1 MIEIFRSSRAL
12 CVTVSILFLLGIAH
26 PLAQAKS
33 IEGELCK
40 KVGLELLQDRDL
52 FTCLTVGSS
61 LRWKI
66 TDDNTSSF
74 APFPIN
80 GPTWQ
85 QLADI
90 RDAEAKKVLE
100 QLATEQAK
108 AKAAAELK
116 AKQEAKAKAAAELKA
131 MQESKAAA
139 ELKARQEAK
148 AKAAAE
154 LKAKQ
159 EAKAKA
165 AAELKAK
172 QEADAKAAA
181 ELKAKQEAD
190 AKAAAELKAKQE
202 ADAKAA
208 AELKAKQEADAKAA
222 AGVPVISGLTI
233 GKLLWSDDFVGQAG
247 SQASSM
253 SWTPRFCGHAASNG
267 GGTCHNNE
275 QQYYI
280 PEAITQDGS
289 VNGNL
294 IITTKR
300 ITQPPTNGGICYVGL
315 CSFTSGRLDTQGK
328 LSFKYGFIEARIKMP
343 AGSGNW
349 PAFWMLGD
357 NINQVGWPYSGEMDI
372 VEIHSD
378 RPTLT
383 TSATHFSVTNT
394 PNTCCGNARFVF
406 DEVDV
411 GVNVSSDFHTY
422 AIAWLPNSI
431 SYYFD
436 GRLVGNATPSRVSGK
451 WAFNDKFFLILN
463 NAVGSFGGSWA
474 NLQSSTMSIDWV
486 RSYQL
491 NGYGE
496 VFGP

>member
-1 MIEIFRSSRAL
+1 MFDTLRSKL
-12 CVTVSILFLLGIAH
+12 
-26 PLAQAKS
+26 PLALVALMAIVFAS
-33 IEGELCK
+33 ISFASANSIAGTTCK
-40 KVGLELLQDRDL
+40 QSGLQQLKDRDL
-52 FTCLTVGSS
+52 YSCVKVNSKLIWQ
-61 LRWKI
+61 L
-66 TDDNTSSF
+66 TDDNTSTF

-90 RDAEAKKVLE
+90 RDAAAKVTAE
-100 QLATEQAK
+100 QAAAAK
-108 AKAAAELK
+108 AKLDAEIAAAKAASELK
-116 AKQEAKAKAAAELKA
+116 AKQEAEAKAAKAAAEIPKV
-131 MQESKAAA
+131 
-139 ELKARQEAK
+139 
-148 AKAAAE
+148 
-154 LKAKQ
+154 
-159 EAKAKA
+159 
-165 AAELKAK
+165 
-172 QEADAKAAA
+172 
-181 ELKAKQEAD
+181 
-190 AKAAAELKAKQE
+190 
-202 ADAKAA
+202 
-208 AELKAKQEADAKAA
+208 
-222 AGVPVISGLTI
+222 AGLVI

-247 SQASSM
+247 SQASST
-253 SWTPRFCGHAASNG
+253 SWTPRLCKQAASNG

-280 PEAITQDGS
+280 PEAIAQDGS
-289 VNGNL
+289 VDGNL

-300 ITQPPTNGGICYVGL
+300 ITQPVTNGGICYVGL

-328 LSFKYGFIEARIKMP
+328 LSFKYGFIESRIKMP

-349 PAFWMLGD
+349 PAFWMLGE
-357 NINQVGWPYSGEMDI
+357 NINQVAWPYSGEMDI

-378 RPTLT
+378 RPTVT
-383 TSATHFSVTNT
+383 TSATHFSITDT
-394 PNTCCGNARFVF
+394 PNTCCGNARYVY
-406 DEVDV
+406 DELQV
-411 GVNVSSDFHTY
+411 GVDVSSDFHTY

-451 WAFNDKFFLILN
+451 WAFNEKFFLILN

-496 VFGP
+496 VFTP

>member
-1 MIEIFRSSRAL
+1 MKRDPLFIAVLTF
-12 CVTVSILFLLGIAH
+12 SILLTLFPAS
-26 PLAQAKS
+26 AATKN
-33 IEGELCK
+33 IEGTGCK
-40 KVGLELLQDRDL
+40 QSGLQQLQNRDLYSCVKVGSKLVWQ
-52 FTCLTVGSS
+52 
-61 LRWKI
+61 I
-66 TDDNTSSF
+66 TDDNTSAF
-74 APFPIN
+74 APYPIN

-90 RDAEAKKVLE
+90 RDAAAKAAAEALAKQAAELKAQQEASAKAAAEAK
-100 QLATEQAK
+100 A
-108 AKAAAELK
+108 AKAAAELPK
-116 AKQEAKAKAAAELKA
+116 
-131 MQESKAAA
+131 
-139 ELKARQEAK
+139 
-148 AKAAAE
+148 
-154 LKAKQ
+154 
-159 EAKAKA
+159 
-165 AAELKAK
+165 
-172 QEADAKAAA
+172 
-181 ELKAKQEAD
+181 
-190 AKAAAELKAKQE
+190 
-202 ADAKAA
+202 
-208 AELKAKQEADAKAA
+208 
-222 AGVPVISGLTI
+222 VVGLTI
-233 GKLLWSDDFVGQAG
+233 GKLLWSDEFEGQAG
-247 SQASSM
+247 SQASST
-253 SWTPRFCGHAASNG
+253 SWTPRRCGHAVSNG

-280 PEAITQDGS
+280 PEAIAQDGS

-294 IITTKR
+294 IITTNR
-300 ITQPPTNGGICYVGL
+300 ITQPPTNAGICYVGL

-328 LSFKYGFIEARIKMP
+328 LSFKYGFIESRIKMP

-378 RPTLT
+378 RPSIT
-383 TSATHFSVTNT
+383 TSATHFSATDT
-394 PNTCCGNARFVF
+394 PNACCGNHRFVF
-406 DEVDV
+406 DEVNFGRVD
-411 GVNVSSDFHTY
+411 VSSGFHTY

-436 GRLVGNATPSRVSGK
+436 DQLVGSATPSRVSGK
-451 WAFNDKFFLILN
+451 WVFNEKFFLILN

>member
-1 MIEIFRSSRAL
+1 MKRYSAFLVVVIFSIPLTLSSTSAATKNI
-12 CVTVSILFLLGIAH
+12 VGS
-26 PLAQAKS
+26 S
-33 IEGELCK
+33 CK
-40 KVGLELLQDRDL
+40 QSGLQQLQDRDL
-52 FTCLTVGSS
+52 YSCVKVNSKLVWQ
-61 LRWKI
+61 L

-74 APFPIN
+74 APYPIS

-90 RDAEAKKVLE
+90 RDAAAKAAADTLAKQAAELKAQQEAS
-100 QLATEQAK
+100 AK
-108 AKAAAELK
+108 AAADAKAAKAAAEIPK
-116 AKQEAKAKAAAELKA
+116 V
-131 MQESKAAA
+131 
-139 ELKARQEAK
+139 
-148 AKAAAE
+148 
-154 LKAKQ
+154 
-159 EAKAKA
+159 
-165 AAELKAK
+165 
-172 QEADAKAAA
+172 
-181 ELKAKQEAD
+181 
-190 AKAAAELKAKQE
+190 
-202 ADAKAA
+202 
-208 AELKAKQEADAKAA
+208 
-222 AGVPVISGLTI
+222 AGLVI
-233 GKLLWSDDFVGQAG
+233 GKLLWSDDFAGQAG
-247 SQASSM
+247 SQASST

-280 PEAITQDGS
+280 PEAIAQDGS

-294 IITTKR
+294 IITAKR
-300 ITQPPTNGGICYVGL
+300 IIQPPTNGGICYVGL

-328 LSFKYGFIEARIKMP
+328 LSFKYGFIESRIKMP

-357 NINQVGWPYSGEMDI
+357 NINQVGWPNSGEMDI

-383 TSATHFSVTNT
+383 TSATHFYA
-394 PNTCCGNARFVF
+394 CCGNARYVV
-406 DEVDV
+406 DELVV
-411 GVNVSSDFHTY
+411 GVDVSSDFHTY

-436 GRLVGNATPSRVSGK
+436 GRLVGNTTPSRILGE
-451 WAFNDKFFLILN
+451 WAFNNKFFLILN

-474 NLQSSTMSIDWV
+474 SLQSSTMSIDWV

-496 VFGP
+496 VFTP